1 MLLAGALPASAQSF
15 STSAHL
21 FGSGTTFS
29 FPDVSNSS
37 SVRPVSA
44 TVNHSGTFNL
54 SSDPA
59 NASSASIQGD
69 ATAGFG
75 DLHLFLTATAVG
87 NFASGGSGASAS
99 SKGGVTFTDRVRF
112 DNTGLPV
119 GSDISV
125 RLELNVSASVH
136 LSAGAPEPFGG
147 GYAGISA
154 TLSLQDSNGEVG
166 SVSFSESN
174 LQSASYQSKVAPAT
188 FADNRFVT
196 LTLKTGVNYLLS
208 GIMDGEASAS
218 SFVSE
223 ASPSTVVSAATV
235 DAGHTALFA
244 ILPQTPGTTFAA
256 SSGGNYQ
263 AVPEPQ
269 EWGMLVGGVLMGGAG
284 VRRWRKAGRGGAR
297 LKGEKLKR

>member
-1 MLLAGALPASAQSF
+1 MLIAGALPAAAQTF

-37 SVRPVSA
+37 SVRAVSA

-69 ATAGFG
+69 AAAGFG
-75 DLHLFLTATAVG
+75 DLHLFLTATTVG

-99 SKGGVTFTDRVRF
+99 SKGGVTFSDRVRF
-112 DNTGLPV
+112 DNTGLPL

-125 RLELNVSASVH
+125 RLELNVFDSVH
-136 LSAGAPEPFGG
+136 LSAGAPDPFGG

-166 SVSFSESN
+166 SVSFLETN
-174 LQSASYQSKVAPAT
+174 LQSATYQSKVAPAT
-188 FADNRFVT
+188 FVDNRFVT
-196 LTLKTGVNYLLS
+196 LTLKTGVNYTLS
-208 GIMDGEASAS
+208 GVMDGEASVS

-223 ASPSTVVSAATV
+223 ASPATVVSAATV

-244 ILPQTPGTTFAA
+244 ILPQTPGTSFAA
-256 SSGGNYQ
+256 SSGGTYQ

-269 EWGMLVGGVLMGGAG
+269 EWTLMAGVALIGWAG
-284 VRRWRKAGRGGAR
+284 VRRWRKSRC
-297 LKGEKLKR
+297 GEVEGVKR